1 MSQAVV
7 LCNIIEWIL
16 GIPLTPAAR
25 DAIARHL
32 NVAFMWANQGYPN
45 ELMGINQLI
54 AETQQIQYAYPMV
67 IENYRQTRRQQ
78 LLMTYQQ
85 AANSYNV
92 WPEIQNEARI
102 ILGIVQQQPN
112 ASSPGLSQEVI
123 ESCVDMLAFM
133 ITVAQ
138 GQNPS
143 YVSKEAKDAVRNM
156 IILQTQNWL
165 PQQLQ
170 QLTVIPEMWHQ
181 MQAMWPTL
189 NDEQKNQ
196 ARNIW
201 ASQLGIS
208 TGQQNYGNTAPSI
221 NPIRAINNQET
232 TNVNTNTSVRGNSNI
247 TGTDNVVGNS
257 NTVINFLNV
266 DAKTMEAMLKKF
278 GRSQT

>member
-1 MSQAVV
+1 MSQAIV
-7 LCNIIEWIL
+7 LCNTIEWIL
-16 GIPLTPAAR
+16 GIPLTPEAR
-25 DAIARHL
+25 DAIAKHL
-32 NVAFMWANQGYPN
+32 NVAFIWANQGYPN

-54 AETQQIQYAYPMV
+54 AETQQIQYAYPV
-67 IENYRQTRRQQ
+67 VRENFRQTRRQQ

-85 AANSYNV
+85 VANSYNV
-92 WPEIQNEARI
+92 WPEVQYEARI
-102 ILGIVQQQPN
+102 ILGICQQQLN
-112 ASSPGLSQEVI
+112 ASFPGLSQEVI

-138 GQNPS
+138 GQNTS
-143 YVSKEAKDAVRNM
+143 NISKEAKNAVRNM
-156 IILQTQNWL
+156 IILQTQSLL

-170 QLTVIPEMWHQ
+170 QLTAIPEMWRQ
-181 MQAMWPTL
+181 MQTMWPNL

-201 ASQLGIS
+201 ASQLGIN
-208 TGQQNYGNTAPSI
+208 TWQQNYGSAVPSI
-221 NPIRAINNQET
+221 KPISVINNQET
-232 TNVNTNTSVRGNSNI
+232 TNFNTNTSVRGNSNI